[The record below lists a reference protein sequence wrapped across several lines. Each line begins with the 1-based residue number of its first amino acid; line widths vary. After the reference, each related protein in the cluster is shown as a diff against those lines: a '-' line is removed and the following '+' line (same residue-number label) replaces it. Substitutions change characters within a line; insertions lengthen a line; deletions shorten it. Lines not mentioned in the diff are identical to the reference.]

1 MSEILQLD
9 PEVEGKHARLRLG
22 SHDLFW
28 ESDTA
33 FRPQN
38 GDWALFAALP
48 YAMLRGARLE
58 IEMPVSREA
67 VSNATRFSEY
77 FAQRFHGHREV
88 LIDAQA
94 FSDPAPISKEVG
106 MCYSGGVDAS
116 FALLEA
122 QRQPMLREPDWL
134 LFLQGYDYALDDDN
148 YEAVLAHL
156 RLTTAL
162 AVRAVRT
169 NWKQSVDAERFGL
182 YHTQGLAAVLHL
194 FAPRLAHIAADFTF
208 EEDANELAYGSNG
221 TLNRLLSGSAT
232 RIEPIGERATRVEK
246 VDALV
251 RSGRSKDLFVCYHV
265 RDGATNCG
273 RCNKCKRTQLQ
284 IEAVGGGPSDYIRD
298 RLSAGDLWSIR
309 IGGFLERHFLKQTLR
324 HVPWHARS
332 LPVRAKLAAV
342 SAYAA
347 LRRPFRPIKAWLRR

>member
-1 MSEILQLD
+1 MSEILRLD
-9 PEVEGKHARLRLG
+9 PEVNGHRARLRLG
-22 SHDLFW
+22 PHDLFW
-28 ESDTA
+28 ESDA
-33 FRPQN
+33 PFQPQN
-38 GDWALFAALP
+38 GDWTLFAALP
-48 YAMLRGARLE
+48 YAMLRGARLQ
-58 IEMPVSREA
+58 IDMPVSREA
-67 VSNATRFSEY
+67 ASNATRFSEY
-77 FAQRFHGHREV
+77 FAQRFPGHREV
-88 LIDAQA
+88 SIEARA
-94 FSDPAPISKEVG
+94 FTDPPPISNEVG

-134 LFLQGYDYALDDDN
+134 LFLQGYDYALDDRN
-148 YEAVLAHL
+148 YQAVLAHL
-156 RLTTAL
+156 RVTTAL
-162 AVRAVRT
+162 PVRSVRT

-194 FAPRLAHIAADFTF
+194 FAPQLAQIAADFTF

-232 RIEPIGERATRVEK
+232 RIEPVGERATRVEK
-246 VDALV
+246 VEALV
-251 RSGRSKDLFVCYHV
+251 RNGRSKDLFVCYHV
-265 RDGATNCG
+265 REGATNCG

-284 IEAVGGGPSDYIRD
+284 IEAVGGGASDYIRA

-324 HVPWHARS
+324 RTPWDARS
-332 LPVRAKLAAV
+332 LPVRVKLAAM

-347 LRRPFRPIKAWLRR
+347 LRRPFRPLKAWLRK